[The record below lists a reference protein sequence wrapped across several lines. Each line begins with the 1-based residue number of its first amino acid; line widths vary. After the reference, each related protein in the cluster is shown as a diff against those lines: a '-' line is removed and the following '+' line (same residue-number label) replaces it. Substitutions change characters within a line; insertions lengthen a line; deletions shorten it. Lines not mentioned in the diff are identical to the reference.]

1 MKNLTISQT
10 AKLLGFTRQYVWIL
24 VKKGKLKA
32 ERVGK
37 YYIINS
43 EEVKRY
49 EIERINKLDL

>member
-24 VKKGKLKA
+24 IKKGKLKA

-49 EIERINKLDL
+49 KIDRINKLDL